1 MSKSI
6 FEAQADE
13 GAQRHPRQ
21 RAQVGTEAQEN
32 AWNLKTQSN
41 AYAKKKEEAGLFFF
55 KENKTPQLS
64 LKPVDGIIFI
74 SSRYLV
80 EIIYNNQSV
89 NVLLN
94 KLRDPNKQT
103 KVK

>member
-1 MSKSI
+1 M
-6 FEAQADE
+6 
-13 GAQRHPRQ
+13 
-21 RAQVGTEAQEN
+21 
-32 AWNLKTQSN
+32 LML
-41 AYAKKKEEAGLFFF
+41 KKKEEAVCLFVFLR
-55 KENKTPQLS
+55 NKTPQLS

-103 KVK
+103 KKSEMNFS